1 MQYAVHVV
9 RCALLVALCSCSND
23 PDPYVVPEGC
33 NPLAADWDCMLPFPS
48 DRFLVDDPS
57 LPSGHRVDLPLA
69 ARVPFG
75 DEPLDAFADRAI
87 DGFSPST
94 PILAYFPVAL
104 DAEPLVR
111 WDEDVTATQRGE
123 GPTVIVDTTN
133 GELVPHFAELDAS
146 SGDPLRR
153 ALILRPL
160 VRLAPETRY
169 VVGLRDLIDEDGAP
183 APTPEGF
190 RRLRDGEENEGE
202 LARYE
207 AEIFP
212 VLEDAGLA
220 RETLQL
226 AWDFT
231 TASEERLT
239 GDMLAARAIAID
251 ALEAAPPAVRVIRVV
266 EGDALA
272 ENLRASTARQI
283 EIEVDA
289 PRIVASA
296 TAGEG
301 YLLRDE
307 AGAVRTEGTV
317 TFAATVIVPKSVAEA
332 GTPARLLQYGH
343 GFFGSR
349 AEMTGGY
356 VDDFAQEHG
365 FVAMAADWWGMMF
378 EDRNEVAGDLAAAR
392 PRELLAFIERT
403 HQGMVNF
410 IVLAGAAEVIA
421 ALPELAASEGG
432 GSLVDPSEVFFWGNS
447 QGHILGGVYT
457 AISPHVRHSV
467 LGVGGAN
474 FSMIMFRSRAFAALR
489 ALLELNLAG
498 PLETQQVAVL
508 LQHWL
513 DRIDPLSYAR
523 FVQREPLE
531 GAPAKQ
537 VLLHTGPGD
546 EAVTHLAAELHA
558 RELGIPL
565 LTPSP
570 FTPPLLQTAT
580 APVPSALVELDC
592 REALGIEIV
601 PTAQIPDEENA
612 IHESVRRNPRVQDQ
626 VDAFLRADGAVTQT
640 CDGPCDPE

>member
-1 MQYAVHVV
+1 MQYAAHVV
-9 RCALLVALCSCSND
+9 RCALLVALCSCAND

-75 DEPLDAFADRAI
+75 AEPLDAFADRAI
-87 DGFSPST
+87 DGFSPAT

-123 GPTVIVDTTN
+123 GPTVIVDAAS

-146 SGDPLRR
+146 SADPLRR
-153 ALILRPL
+153 VLILRPL
-160 VRLAPETRY
+160 VRLAAETRY
-169 VVGLRDLIDEDGAP
+169 VVGLRDLVDEDGAP
-183 APTPEGF
+183 APAPEGF
-190 RRLRDGEENEGE
+190 RRLRDGDENEGE

-207 AEIFP
+207 DAIFP
-212 VLEDAGLA
+212 VLEDAGFA
-220 RETLQL
+220 RDTLQL

-251 ALEAAPPAVRVIRVV
+251 ALAAAPPAVRVLRVI

-272 ENLRASTARQI
+272 ENLRGSTARQI

-289 PRIVASA
+289 PRIVTSA

-301 YLLRDE
+301 YLLRDDE
-307 AGAVRTEGTV
+307 GRVRTEGTV
-317 TFAATVIVPKSVAEA
+317 TFAATILVPQSVADA

-349 AEMTGGY
+349 GEMTGGY
-356 VDDFAQEHG
+356 VDDFANEHG

-378 EDRNEVAGDLAAAR
+378 EDRNEVAGDLAAGRA
-392 PRELLAFIERT
+392 RELLAFIERT

-421 ALPELAASEGG
+421 ALPELAATEGG
-432 GSLVDPSEVFFWGNS
+432 SSLVDPSDVFFWGNS

-457 AISPHVRHSV
+457 AISPHVRRSV

-474 FSMIMFRSRAFAALR
+474 FSLIMFRSRAFAALR
-489 ALLELNLAG
+489 ALLELNIEG
-498 PLETQQVAVL
+498 PLETQQVALL

-513 DRIDPLSYAR
+513 DRIDPVNYAR
-523 FVQREPLE
+523 FVSREPLE
-531 GAPAKQ
+531 GAPEKQ

-580 APVPSALVELDC
+580 APVPSALVELDYLD
-592 REALGIEIV
+592 ELGIEIV
-601 PTAQIPDEENA
+601 PTAQIPDEANA
-612 IHESVRRNPRVQDQ
+612 IHESIRRNPRVQEQ
-626 VDAFLRADGAVTQT
+626 VDAFLRADGVVTHT